1 MSNNI
6 KFVGCVDKVT
16 LQGMPRK
23 IAAREKSF
31 QSMLEQYYKPK
42 TKIDKME
49 EFMNILP
56 WNSVPNNL
64 EDSRAIKLRKN
75 NMENTLMNSD
85 IINMVITQRNGIE
98 NNSINDDRVIE
109 PLSYDVNKLFSSD
122 ENNNLDESVTYS
134 ENNTDDLEDNTS
146 IDSKDGIDGNV
157 QDLPVHDLVDY
168 NYMDDSSYSDNSVD
182 ESVTYS
188 DNSVDEFDNDNTEE
202 IDSKIDITVP
212 SVDDVEESDAV
223 TYSDSDEVD
232 NISHNSL
239 DDSLYFDE
247 NIRLPRGGNAI
258 KISNYDNDI
267 EDSNTMVAVP
277 SFDDIVIKGSDL
289 KIPKLDDILIAP
301 SFKSDVEDIDS
312 NYIDEERDV
321 PIVVDD
327 RDDIKADYTVSY
339 DEDIQN
345 DDLSIN
351 DISDRKQLFQSL
363 KDTLKEKMQ
372 RLEDAKLKVNDA
384 IELSKREEK
393 AREESDLAVKD
404 RVAELKKIVSAVD
417 NRYEATIK
425 EKNMYEAKI
434 VENRKIKEENDQSIR
449 EMDSFIEEYSS
460 TFRR

>member
-1 MSNNI
+1 M
-6 KFVGCVDKVT
+6 
-16 LQGMPRK
+16 
-23 IAAREKSF
+23 
-31 QSMLEQYYKPK
+31 
-42 TKIDKME
+42 
-49 EFMNILP
+49 
-56 WNSVPNNL
+56 
-64 EDSRAIKLRKN
+64 
-75 NMENTLMNSD
+75 
-85 IINMVITQRNGIE
+85 
-98 NNSINDDRVIE
+98 
-109 PLSYDVNKLFSSD
+109 
-122 ENNNLDESVTYS
+122 
-134 ENNTDDLEDNTS
+134 
-146 IDSKDGIDGNV
+146 
-157 QDLPVHDLVDY
+157 
-168 NYMDDSSYSDNSVD
+168 
-182 ESVTYS
+182 
-188 DNSVDEFDNDNTEE
+188 
-202 IDSKIDITVP
+202 
-212 SVDDVEESDAV
+212 
-223 TYSDSDEVD
+223 D